1 MWSRGRE
8 EVAGVRVEDT
18 SLHASEEVGV
28 QLEEGFDGGGA
39 EGTEDVDPSGRRHR
53 TDGLFSSVRGGCSTK
68 CTRPAKLLRRRSC
81 RQTLS

>member
-28 QLEEGFDGGGA
+28 RLEEGFDAGG
-39 EGTEDVDPSGRRHR
+39 
-53 TDGLFSSVRGGCSTK
+53 
-68 CTRPAKLLRRRSC
+68 
-81 RQTLS
+81 